1 MEAFDLWCA
10 AVGGTQLSAKLA
22 IRQVVVLTWRGP
34 AARSSQ
40 RSLTVIRATED
51 DGCHGAKARDLCRGA
66 AATADPAGS
75 RRDVLHR
82 ICPGKCSW
90 LAAGCAGSNLLLAA
104 DATMGRQP
112 HCNNNSSSPP
122 WRIAAHCLCRHS
134 LASLP
139 AAFRS
144 PSLEPTWWACPLSLG
159 PCRPS
164 HRRV

>member
-10 AVGGTQLSAKLA
+10 AVGGTQPSAKLA

-34 AARSSQ
+34 VVHAARSSQ
-40 RSLTVIRATED
+40 RSLTMIRAADD
-51 DGCHGAKARDLCRGA
+51 DGCHGAKARNLCRGA
-66 AATADPAGS
+66 EATAGPAGS

-82 ICPGKCSW
+82 IGPGKCSW
-90 LAAGCAGSNLLLAA
+90 LAAGCAGSNLLLL
-104 DATMGRQP
+104 
-112 HCNNNSSSPP
+112 P
-122 WRIAAHCLCRHS
+122 WAGSRIATTH
-134 LASLP
+134 LARSGAMMHAAFADTALPSLP

-144 PSLEPTWWACPLSLG
+144 PSLEPTWWACFLSLG